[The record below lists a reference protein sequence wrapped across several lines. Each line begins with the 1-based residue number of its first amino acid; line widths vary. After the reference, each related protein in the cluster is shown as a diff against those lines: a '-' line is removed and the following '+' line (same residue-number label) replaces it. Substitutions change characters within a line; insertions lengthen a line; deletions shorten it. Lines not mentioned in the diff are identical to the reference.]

1 MGLIKSAAELPVPST
16 LKMLIY
22 GQPGMG
28 KTTLAVSMPNCLIL
42 DFDRGAYRVNQE
54 HLQNVDSVEVE
65 TWNDIEQVL
74 QMDLRKYDTIVI
86 DTAGKMIDAVIVAC
100 CGTRQPSIR
109 DWSSINAK
117 FKSFTVALNSLGK
130 NQVYIAHRSERQQ
143 GENRVFVPDMRE
155 KNFSALSTD
164 LDLIGYC
171 VVKDVKGQKVR
182 TLSFDSS
189 DEHEGKNTC
198 HLPSVMNIPEIVDRD
213 GNVIG
218 ENNFLEEYVL
228 KAFQANIAKKKQAGI
243 AFSKLM
249 DEIADKVNAI
259 KTAGDA
265 DEFVKY
271 EKGINHIGSSKERAR
286 QLFANKVNALG
297 YKYDKDSGHF
307 VDPNNKPEPK
317 TEEKADDKKKAK

>member
-1 MGLIKSAAELPVPST
+1 
-16 LKMLIY
+16 
-22 GQPGMG
+22 
-28 KTTLAVSMPNCLIL
+28 
-42 DFDRGAYRVNQE
+42 
-54 HLQNVDSVEVE
+54 
-65 TWNDIEQVL
+65 
-74 QMDLRKYDTIVI
+74 
-86 DTAGKMIDAVIVAC
+86 
-100 CGTRQPSIR
+100 
-109 DWSSINAK
+109 
-117 FKSFTVALNSLGK
+117 
-130 NQVYIAHRSERQQ
+130 
-143 GENRVFVPDMRE
+143 
-155 KNFSALSTD
+155 
-164 LDLIGYC
+164 
-171 VVKDVKGQKVR
+171 
-182 TLSFDSS
+182 
-189 DEHEGKNTC
+189 
-198 HLPSVMNIPEIVDRD
+198 MNIPEIVDRD

-271 EKGINHIGSSKERAR
+271 EKSINHIGSSKERAR
-286 QLFANKVNALG
+286 QLFANKVSTLG